1 VTIAAAAP
9 HPVHIHK
16 PWRQSTGPRTARGKA
31 ISRMNALKHG
41 RRSAAVMAERRTV
54 KHYLRV
60 QAEFLKQVR
69 QLLRLQ
75 RSGVIKQQSLKSTNE
90 LFRSLFVSARLMP
103 LTCAIGGSSD
113 AADHFLQIGIFFL
126 HGGKVPPGQF
136 DQQIVNLSRT

>member
-41 RRSAAVMAERRTV
+41 RRSAAVMAERRAV

-75 RSGVIKQQSLKSTNE
+75 RSGVIKQQGLKSTNE
-90 LFRSLFVSARLMP
+90 LSRSLFVSA
-103 LTCAIGGSSD
+103 
-113 AADHFLQIGIFFL
+113 HFKSLQTPQIIFFRSAYSSCMVERCPRASL
-126 HGGKVPPGQF
+126 TSR
-136 DQQIVNLSRT
+136 LSISAALKN